1 MTDFNP
7 AIRNQNFV
15 TDIETDAELS
25 LDQLAEINGS
35 GFMDFLIKGTKV
47 GGLASGTGSFGF
59 RALNKYFKF
68 LKGEMNPKT
77 RKLNIVVNKTGN
89 KLWDKLWT
97 AD

>member
-7 AIRNQNFV
+7 VTRDQIFV
-15 TDIETDAELS
+15 NDIETDVELS

-35 GFMDFLIKGTKV
+35 GFLDFLIKGTKV
-47 GGLASGTGSFGF
+47 AGLASGTGSFGF
-59 RALNKYFKF
+59 KALNTYFKF

>member
-1 MTDFNP
+1 MTNFNS
-7 AIRNQNFV
+7 ATRDQNFV
-15 TDIETDAELS
+15 TDIETDVELS

-35 GFMDFLIKGTKV
+35 GFMDFLIKATKV
-47 GGLASGTGSFGF
+47 GGLASGTASFGF
-59 RALNKYFKF
+59 KGFNKYFKF
-68 LKGEMNPKT
+68 LKGEMNPKS

>member
-1 MTDFNP
+1 MTNFNS
-7 AIRNQNFV
+7 ATRDQNFV
-15 TDIETDAELS
+15 TDIETDVELS

-35 GFMDFLIKGTKV
+35 GFLDFLIKGTKV
-47 GGLASGTGSFGF
+47 AGLASGTGSFGF
-59 RALNKYFKF
+59 KALNTYFKF

>member
-1 MTDFNP
+1 MTNFNS
-7 AIRNQNFV
+7 ATRDQNFV
-15 TDIETDAELS
+15 TDIETDVELS

-47 GGLASGTGSFGF
+47 AGLASGTGSFGF

-68 LKGEMNPKT
+68 VKSEMNPKT
-77 RKLNIVVNKTGN
+77 RKLNVVVNKTGN
-89 KLWDKLWT
+89 SFWDKLWT